1 MNDDYKTTFESLEFG
16 EQTLKMG
23 HGETITPTISRGT
36 SSSPAM
42 ETLPPFQVDALAG
55 SLADFRIVGPLGEG
69 GMGVVSL
76 AEQTALR
83 RLVAVKQPKRGDQSA
98 YGRVLDEA
106 FIMARMEHPNV
117 VPAYSLGRH
126 QDGQPILVMKR
137 VEGTSWEDV
146 ITGAAEV
153 PGGGK
158 ADLAWHLRV
167 LLQICNALRFAHAR
181 KVVHRD
187 IKPENVMIG
196 EFGEV
201 YLLDWG
207 VALSMD
213 ANAGEGIPTVHTSR
227 GIAGTPAFMAPEM
240 TLDDTLSIDERTDTY
255 LLGANLHM
263 LITGSPPHHGR
274 SLLEVFMKA
283 YQSVPQD
290 YEDDVPSE
298 LVEIMHKAMN
308 REKKDRYQT
317 VGAFAVAVDAYLEH
331 RASFSLSDEAS
342 GVLEKA
348 IEAEHGTNKLLLEA
362 EFGFRHALAIWD
374 QNEAAKKGLQTTLET
389 QIRSCLSN
397 DEAVGARAALE
408 QLVWPNDE
416 LRSAIEALENDLKE
430 RAERVGYLEAFE
442 KNLDLRTGTRSRQR
456 AVILMG
462 IGFSLLSFSQVWT
475 TRPGQPETPPAE
487 LLQVFWRVSIIAVIG
502 VGLFWKKLTS
512 NLANRRLVAFFASAL
527 GGILLLRF
535 AGFYLDPPV
544 LYIQVAEITAVGL
557 TAFGMGVASS
567 HRLGAVGAF
576 SYSAAVI
583 ATALTGQMWVA
594 MLTLGLAHMCFFG
607 TMAWLW
613 RPSRTRVKV

>member
-1 MNDDYKTTFESLEFG
+1 MKADYETTFESLELD
-16 EQTLKMG
+16 EKTLKMG
-23 HGETITPTISRGT
+23 HGETITPTISRAT
-36 SSSPAM
+36 RSTPAM

-55 SLADFRIVGPLGEG
+55 SLADYRIVGPLGEG

-83 RLVAVKQPKRGDQSA
+83 RLVAVKEPKPGDQSA

-137 VEGTSWEDV
+137 VEGTSWEHV

-207 VALSMD
+207 VALSTD
-213 ANAGEGIPTVHTSR
+213 PDAGEGIPTVHTSK
-227 GIAGTPAFMAPEM
+227 GVAGTPAFMAPEM
-240 TLDDTLSIDERTDTY
+240 TIDDPTEVDERTDVY
-255 LLGANLHM
+255 LLGANLHA
-263 LITGSPPHHGR
+263 LLTGSPPHDGR

-283 YQSVPQD
+283 YQSVPQEYD
-290 YEDDVPSE
+290 EHVASE
-298 LVEIMHKAMN
+298 LVEIMHKAMS

-317 VGAFAVAVDAYLEH
+317 VGAFAAAVASYLEH
-331 RASFSLSDEAS
+331 RASFSLSDAAS
-342 GVLEKA
+342 EVLEKA
-348 IEAEHGTNKLLLEA
+348 IGAGEGTNNLLLEA
-362 EFGFRHALAIWD
+362 EFGFRHALTIWD
-374 QNEAAKKGLQTTLET
+374 DNEAAKRGLQSTLEAR
-389 QIRSCLSN
+389 IRWFLAH
-397 DEAVGARAALE
+397 DEAVGARAAFN
-408 QLVWPNDE
+408 QLFWPNDE
-416 LRSAIEALENDLKE
+416 LQAMIESLEVELKD
-430 RAERVGYLEAFE
+430 RAERVDYLEAFE
-442 KNLDLRTGTRSRQR
+442 NNLDLRTGTRARQR

-462 IGFSLLSFSQVWT
+462 IAFTLLSLSQVWT

-487 LLQVFWRVSIIAVIG
+487 LLQVFWKISAIALIG
-502 VGLFWKKLTS
+502 VGLFWKKLVS
-512 NLANRRLVAFFASAL
+512 NLANKRLVAFFMSAL

-535 AGFYLDPPV
+535 AGVYLNPPV
-544 LYIQVAEITAVGL
+544 LYIQVAETLVVGL
-557 TAFGMGVASS
+557 TAFGMGTATSA
-567 HRLGAVGAF
+567 RLAVTGTL
-576 SYSAAVI
+576 SYGISAVI
-583 ATALTGQMWVA
+583 TAITGEMWVA
-594 MLTLGLAHMCFFG
+594 MLSLGLAHICFFG

-613 RPSRTRVKV
+613 RPSRTRLSA

>member
-1 MNDDYKTTFESLEFG
+1 MNDDYKTTFESLELD
-16 EQTLKMG
+16 EKTLNMG
-23 HGETITPTISRGT
+23 HGETITPTISRATG
-36 SSSPAM
+36 SSPAM
-42 ETLPPFQVDALAG
+42 ETLPPFQVDTLSG
-55 SLADFRIVGPLGEG
+55 SLADYRIVGPLGEG

-146 ITGAAEV
+146 ISGAAQV
-153 PGGGK
+153 PGGGE

-213 ANAGEGIPTVHTSR
+213 ARAGEGIPTVHTSR

-240 TLDDTLSIDERTDTY
+240 TIDDALGIDERTDTY

-290 YEDDVPSE
+290 YDEDVASE
-298 LVEIMHKAMN
+298 LVEIMHKAMS

-317 VGAFAVAVDAYLEH
+317 VGAFAAAVDSYLEH
-331 RASFSLSDEAS
+331 RASFSLSDAAAE
-342 GVLEKA
+342 VLEKA
-348 IEAEHGTNKLLLEA
+348 VKAEDGTNNLLLEA

-374 QNEAAKKGLQTTLET
+374 QNDAAKRGLQSTLEAR
-389 QIRSCLSN
+389 IRSCLAN
-397 DEAVGARAALE
+397 DEAVAARMAMD
-408 QLVWPNDE
+408 QLLWPNDE
-416 LRSAIEALENDLKE
+416 LRGSIEALESDLKE
-430 RAERVGYLEAFE
+430 RAERVDYLEAFE
-442 KNLDLRTGTRSRQR
+442 RNLDLRTGTRARQR

-462 IGFSLLSFSQVWT
+462 IGFTLLCFWQVWT
-475 TRPGQPETPPAE
+475 TRPGQPESPPAE

-512 NLANRRLVAFFASAL
+512 NLANKRLVAFFASAL

-535 AGFYLDPPV
+535 AAVYLDPPV
-544 LYIQVAEITAVGL
+544 LYIQAAEITVVGL
-557 TAFGMGVASS
+557 TAFGMGAASS
-567 HRLGAVGAF
+567 HRLGALGAF
-576 SYSAAVI
+576 CYSASVI

-594 MLTLGLAHMCFFG
+594 MLTLGFAHMVFFG

-613 RPSRTRVKV
+613 RPSRTRLST